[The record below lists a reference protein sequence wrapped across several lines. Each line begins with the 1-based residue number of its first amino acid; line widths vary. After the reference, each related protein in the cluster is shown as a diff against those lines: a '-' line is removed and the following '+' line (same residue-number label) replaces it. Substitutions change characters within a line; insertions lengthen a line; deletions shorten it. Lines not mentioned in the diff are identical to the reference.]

1 MDLGSPCGATPVAA
15 DSQTFTTHSE
25 STTQERLRL
34 GRGREIL
41 PETILGVHLC
51 PDRMNRRQSGRKR
64 PISETPEASTQED
77 RATQPTPSE
86 NRSRSSRPRKTLRLP
101 ETCVSSASAERTS
114 HSSSYGSPK
123 EKQWVRCAYYTQVR
137 TVKGVAVAWQTESGF
152 APVDERPRVFEAELS
167 QESTI
172 GSPPSPADTESLLS
186 DTEPCVQEAEAHTPA
201 PAVQE
206 QEAPPRAVTPE
217 WLGDRR
223 ARLPLRGLLPRVPVP
238 GRRGGL
244 LERRRPAS
252 APRRPRR
259 CHLLA
264 QRRLLA
270 AKSREVRAK
279 EEEACLR
286 LQARLQAQSQELRR
300 LRSELAWLQRQEA
313 WQRQGRG
320 ARPQGPRGTRLKG
333 RAQAL

>member
-1 MDLGSPCGATPVAA
+1 
-15 DSQTFTTHSE
+15 
-25 STTQERLRL
+25 
-34 GRGREIL
+34 
-41 PETILGVHLC
+41 
-51 PDRMNRRQSGRKR
+51 MNRRQSGRKR
-64 PISETPEASTQED
+64 PISETPAVQPALEGSGPGPAGARRRCDEVSQRWRRVATERPPGTPELMELPLCSQRPQPKRTGPHSLHHRKKQKPELQAQED
-77 RATQPTPSE
+77 PPTPRDVCLLCFSGADLPLLQLRVAQRE
-86 NRSRSSRPRKTLRLP
+86 AMGAVRLLHPSAHREGGGRRVANRKRVCTRGREAPRLRGRALP
-101 ETCVSSASAERTS
+101 GEHHR
-114 HSSSYGSPK
+114 
-123 EKQWVRCAYYTQVR
+123 
-137 TVKGVAVAWQTESGF
+137 
-152 APVDERPRVFEAELS
+152 L
-167 QESTI
+167 
-172 GSPPSPADTESLLS
+172 SPP
-186 DTEPCVQEAEAHTPA
+186 EPAEAHTPA

-217 WLGDRR
+217 WLGTGEHGFRCVACCR
-223 ARLPLRGLLPRVPVP
+223 VFPSPAAVVAHAERGVKEGFSCRVFYEE
-238 GRRGGL
+238 L

-279 EEEACLR
+279 EEACLR

>member
-1 MDLGSPCGATPVAA
+1 MEEGSDGEAPRDPRHNSLGSETRPQAPGPRAHGTPTLF
-15 DSQTFTTHSE
+15 S
-25 STTQERLRL
+25 
-34 GRGREIL
+34 
-41 PETILGVHLC
+41 
-51 PDRMNRRQSGRKR
+51 
-64 PISETPEASTQED
+64 EASTQED
-77 RATQPTPSE
+77 RATQPTPSA

-217 WLGDRR
+217 WLVTGEHGFRCVACCR
-223 ARLPLRGLLPRVPVP
+223 VFPCPAAVVAHAERGVKEGFSCRVFYEE
-238 GRRGGL
+238 L

-279 EEEACLR
+279 EEACLR

>member
-1 MDLGSPCGATPVAA
+1 M
-15 DSQTFTTHSE
+15 
-25 STTQERLRL
+25 
-34 GRGREIL
+34 
-41 PETILGVHLC
+41 
-51 PDRMNRRQSGRKR
+51 
-64 PISETPEASTQED
+64 
-77 RATQPTPSE
+77 
-86 NRSRSSRPRKTLRLP
+86 
-101 ETCVSSASAERTS
+101 
-114 HSSSYGSPK
+114 
-123 EKQWVRCAYYTQVR
+123 RCAYYTQVR

-172 GSPPSPADTESLLS
+172 GPPPSPADTESLLS

-217 WLGDRR
+217 WLVTGEHGFRCVACCR
-223 ARLPLRGLLPRVPVP
+223 VFPCPAAVVAHAERGVKEGFSCRVFYEE
-238 GRRGGL
+238 L

-279 EEEACLR
+279 EEACLR